1 MEFLASN
8 RFWFMASGITT
19 FLRVSGWTFSQHVST
34 PQVIILVHPLWSFFL
49 IIFSVVLRA
58 CQDFRGDELWP
69 RQRLRGTARV
79 RGEKKGLL
87 WHLGG
92 CDTSWLW
99 FPRSKPQQADRVE
112 PDQPAE
118 PQKAAI
124 HWGFTWIHQV
134 SRCFFFWIRN
144 SWCFVTSHLNIL
156 AEVAPVPLNTNG
168 YGRPALIDSN
178 MCGKTAILQCL
189 KSGFISVCLLDLLIS
204 QLPTTIFWKPNM

>member
-134 SRCFFFWIRN
+134 SRCFFF
-144 SWCFVTSHLNIL
+144 LNPKQL
-156 AEVAPVPLNTNG
+156 VFCDQSPKHSCRGCSSPTQHQWLWEAGPYWFKHVWK
-168 YGRPALIDSN
+168 DSN
-178 MCGKTAILQCL
+178 TPMSQVGFHLRVFVRPPDFPTSNYYFL
-189 KSGFISVCLLDLLIS
+189 KA
-204 QLPTTIFWKPNM
+204 